1 MRHRTVGHCA
11 IGHRSLHH
19 WSLVIVPLVIASLVI
34 VKGVRRMAIL
44 VGRETRVL
52 VQGITGR
59 EGEFHTRLMLDY
71 GTRIVAGVTPGRG
84 GQQVHGVPV
93 FDSVR
98 QAVETVGGVD
108 VSIVFVPAP
117 FAADA
122 VLEALD
128 AGVKGIVIITE
139 GIPVHDMLKV
149 ARAFELAGDG
159 RWFIGPNCPGI
170 ITPGECKVGIMPSHV
185 FVPGR
190 IGVISRS
197 GTLTYEVVAEL
208 TRAGLGQS
216 TCVGI
221 GGDPIIGLDFVDI
234 LRLFNDDPQTDAV
247 VLIGEIG
254 GTDEEEAAAF
264 IEREM
269 RKPVVAFVAGKTA
282 PEGKR
287 MGHAGAIIMGRMGTA
302 QSKIEAFQKAGV
314 PVADLPA
321 QIPDLLRQ
329 ALG

>member
-1 MRHRTVGHCA
+1 V
-11 IGHRSLHH
+11 
-19 WSLVIVPLVIASLVI
+19 
-34 VKGVRRMAIL
+34 AIL
-44 VGRETRVL
+44 VDKDTKVL

-59 EGEFHTRLMLDY
+59 EGEFHTKLMLEY
-71 GTRIVAGVTPGRG
+71 GTKIVAGVTPGKG
-84 GQQVHGVPV
+84 GQNVHGVPV

-98 QAVETVGGVD
+98 EAVDAVGPID

-122 VLEALD
+122 ILEALD
-128 AGVKGIVIITE
+128 AGIKGVVIITE
-139 GIPVHDMLKV
+139 GIPVQDMLKV
-149 ARAFELAGDG
+149 ARAFEIAGDD
-159 RWFIGPNCPGI
+159 RWFIGPNCPGV
-170 ITPGECKVGIMPSHV
+170 ITPGECKVGIMPAQV
-185 FVPGR
+185 FSPGR
-190 IGVISRS
+190 IGVVSRS

-208 TRAGLGQS
+208 TRAGFGQS

-221 GGDPIIGLDFVDI
+221 GGDPIIGLNFVEI
-234 LRLFNDDPQTDAV
+234 LRRFNDDPQTDAV

-264 IEREM
+264 IASEM

-321 QIPDLLRQ
+321 QIPELLKQ
-329 ALG
+329 VLS

>member
-1 MRHRTVGHCA
+1 V
-11 IGHRSLHH
+11 SE
-19 WSLVIVPLVIASLVI
+19 V
-34 VKGVRRMAIL
+34 AIL
-44 VGRETRVL
+44 VNKDTKVL

-59 EGEFHTRLMLDY
+59 EGEFHTKLMLEY
-71 GTRIVAGVTPGRG
+71 GTKIVAGVTPGKG
-84 GQQVHGVPV
+84 GQNVHGVPV

-98 QAVETVGGVD
+98 EAVDAVGPID

-122 VLEALD
+122 ILEALD
-128 AGVKGIVIITE
+128 AGIKGIVIITE
-139 GIPVHDMLKV
+139 GIPIQDMLKV
-149 ARAFELAGDG
+149 ARAFEIAGDD
-159 RWFIGPNCPGI
+159 RWFIGPNCPGV
-170 ITPGECKVGIMPSHV
+170 ITPGECKVGIMPAQV
-185 FVPGR
+185 FAPGR
-190 IGVISRS
+190 IGVVSRS

-208 TRAGLGQS
+208 TRAGFGQS

-221 GGDPIIGLDFVDI
+221 GGDPIIGLNFVEI
-234 LRLFNDDPQTDAV
+234 LRRFNDDPQTDAV

-264 IEREM
+264 IASEM

-321 QIPDLLRQ
+321 QIPELLKQ
-329 ALG
+329 VLS

>member
-1 MRHRTVGHCA
+1 
-11 IGHRSLHH
+11 
-19 WSLVIVPLVIASLVI
+19 
-34 VKGVRRMAIL
+34 MAIL
-44 VGRETRVL
+44 VNKDTKVL

-59 EGEFHTRLMLDY
+59 EGEFHTKLMLEY
-71 GTRIVAGVTPGRG
+71 GTKIVAGVTPGKG
-84 GQQVHGVPV
+84 GLSVHEVPV
-93 FDSVR
+93 FDSV
-98 QAVETVGGVD
+98 QEAVDSVGPID

-122 VLEALD
+122 VLESLD
-128 AGVKGIVIITE
+128 AGVKGVVIITE
-139 GIPVHDMLKV
+139 GIPTQEMLKV
-149 ARAFELAGDG
+149 TRAFELAGDD
-159 RWFIGPNCPGI
+159 RWFIGPNCPGV
-170 ITPGECKVGIMPSHV
+170 ITPGECKVGIMPSQV
-185 FVPGR
+185 FTPGR
-190 IGVISRS
+190 IGVVSRS

-208 TRAGLGQS
+208 TKAGFGQS

-221 GGDPIIGLDFVDI
+221 GGDPIIGQNFVDI
-234 LRLFNDDPQTDAV
+234 LRRFNEDQDTDAV

-264 IEREM
+264 IRSEM

-321 QIPDLLRQ
+321 QIPDLLKQVLER
-329 ALG
+329 

>member
-1 MRHRTVGHCA
+1 
-11 IGHRSLHH
+11 
-19 WSLVIVPLVIASLVI
+19 
-34 VKGVRRMAIL
+34 MAIL
-44 VGRETRVL
+44 VNKDTKVL

-59 EGEFHTRLMLDY
+59 EGEFHTKLMLEY
-71 GTRIVAGVTPGRG
+71 GTKIVAGVTPGKG
-84 GQQVHGVPV
+84 GQTVHGVPV
-93 FDSVR
+93 FDSVKE
-98 QAVETVGGVD
+98 AVDSVGPID

-128 AGVKGIVIITE
+128 AGIKGVVIITE
-139 GIPVHDMLKV
+139 GIPTQEMLKV
-149 ARAFELAGDG
+149 TRAFELAGDD
-159 RWFIGPNCPGI
+159 RWFIGPNCPGV
-170 ITPGECKVGIMPSHV
+170 ITPGECKVGIMPSQV
-185 FVPGR
+185 FTPGR
-190 IGVISRS
+190 IGVVSRS

-208 TRAGLGQS
+208 TKAGFGQS

-221 GGDPIIGLDFVDI
+221 GGDPIIGQNFVDI
-234 LRLFNDDPQTDAV
+234 LKRFNEDPDTDAV

-264 IEREM
+264 IQSEM

-321 QIPDLLRQ
+321 QIPELLKQVLSR
-329 ALG
+329 

>member
-1 MRHRTVGHCA
+1 V
-11 IGHRSLHH
+11 SE
-19 WSLVIVPLVIASLVI
+19 V
-34 VKGVRRMAIL
+34 AIL
-44 VGRETRVL
+44 VNKDTKVL

-59 EGEFHTRLMLDY
+59 EGEFHTKLMLEY
-71 GTRIVAGVTPGRG
+71 GTKIVAGVTPGKG
-84 GQQVHGVPV
+84 GQNVHGVPV

-98 QAVETVGGVD
+98 EAVDAVGPID

-122 VLEALD
+122 ILEALD
-128 AGVKGIVIITE
+128 AGIKGVVIITE
-139 GIPVHDMLKV
+139 GIPVQDMLKV
-149 ARAFELAGDG
+149 ARAFEIAGDD
-159 RWFIGPNCPGI
+159 RLFIGPNCPGV
-170 ITPGECKVGIMPSHV
+170 ITPGECKVGIMPAQV
-185 FVPGR
+185 FSPGR
-190 IGVISRS
+190 IGVVSRS

-208 TRAGLGQS
+208 TRAGFGQS

-221 GGDPIIGLDFVDI
+221 GGDPIIGLNFVEI
-234 LRLFNDDPQTDAV
+234 LRRFNDDPQTDAV

-264 IEREM
+264 IASEM

-302 QSKIEAFQKAGV
+302 QSKIEAFKKAGV

-321 QIPDLLRQ
+321 QIPELLKQ
-329 ALG
+329 VLS

>member
-1 MRHRTVGHCA
+1 V
-11 IGHRSLHH
+11 SE
-19 WSLVIVPLVIASLVI
+19 V
-34 VKGVRRMAIL
+34 AIL
-44 VGRETRVL
+44 VNKDTKVL

-59 EGEFHTRLMLDY
+59 EGEFHTKLMLEY
-71 GTRIVAGVTPGRG
+71 GTKIVAGVTPGKG
-84 GQQVHGVPV
+84 GQNVHGVPV

-98 QAVETVGGVD
+98 EAVDAVGPID

-122 VLEALD
+122 ILEALD
-128 AGVKGIVIITE
+128 AGIKGVVIITE
-139 GIPVHDMLKV
+139 GIPVQDMLKV
-149 ARAFELAGDG
+149 ARAFEIAGDDH
-159 RWFIGPNCPGI
+159 WFIGPNCPGV
-170 ITPGECKVGIMPSHV
+170 ITPGECKVGIMPAQV
-185 FVPGR
+185 FTPGR
-190 IGVISRS
+190 IGVVSRS

-208 TRAGLGQS
+208 TRAGFGQS

-221 GGDPIIGLDFVDI
+221 GGDPIIGLNFVEI
-234 LRLFNDDPQTDAV
+234 LRRFNDDPQTDAV

-264 IEREM
+264 IASEM

-321 QIPDLLRQ
+321 QIPELLKQ
-329 ALG
+329 VLS

>member
-1 MRHRTVGHCA
+1 
-11 IGHRSLHH
+11 
-19 WSLVIVPLVIASLVI
+19 
-34 VKGVRRMAIL
+34 MAIL
-44 VGRETRVL
+44 VNKDTKVL

-59 EGEFHTRLMLDY
+59 EGEFHTKLMLEY
-71 GTRIVAGVTPGRG
+71 GTKIVAGVTPGKG
-84 GQQVHGVPV
+84 GQTVHGVPV
-93 FDSVR
+93 FDSVKE
-98 QAVETVGGVD
+98 AVDSVGPID
-108 VSIVFVPAP
+108 VSIVFAPAP

-128 AGVKGIVIITE
+128 AGIKGVVIITE
-139 GIPVHDMLKV
+139 GIPTQEMLKV
-149 ARAFELAGDG
+149 TRAFELAGDD
-159 RWFIGPNCPGI
+159 RWFIGPNCPGV
-170 ITPGECKVGIMPSHV
+170 ITPGECKVGIMPSQV
-185 FVPGR
+185 FTPGR
-190 IGVISRS
+190 IGVVSRS

-208 TRAGLGQS
+208 TKAGFGQS

-221 GGDPIIGLDFVDI
+221 GGDPIIGQNFVDI
-234 LRLFNDDPQTDAV
+234 LKRFNEDPDTDAV

-264 IEREM
+264 IQSEM

-321 QIPDLLRQ
+321 QIPELLKQVLSR
-329 ALG
+329 

>member
-1 MRHRTVGHCA
+1 
-11 IGHRSLHH
+11 
-19 WSLVIVPLVIASLVI
+19 
-34 VKGVRRMAIL
+34 MAIL
-44 VGRETRVL
+44 VNKDTKVV

-59 EGEFHTRLMLDY
+59 EGEFHTKLMLEY
-71 GTRIVAGVTPGRG
+71 GTKIVAGVTPGKG
-84 GQQVHGVPV
+84 GQSVHGVPV
-93 FDSVR
+93 FDSV
-98 QAVETVGGVD
+98 QEAVDTVGPID

-122 VLEALD
+122 VLEALN
-128 AGVKGIVIITE
+128 AGIKGVVIITE
-139 GIPVHDMLKV
+139 GIPTQEMLKV
-149 ARAFELAGDG
+149 ARSFEIAGDD
-159 RWFIGPNCPGI
+159 RWFIGPNCPGV
-170 ITPGECKVGIMPSHV
+170 ITPGECKVGIMPAQV
-185 FVPGR
+185 FTPGR
-190 IGVISRS
+190 IGVVSRS

-208 TRAGLGQS
+208 TRAGFGQS
-216 TCVGI
+216 TCIGI
-221 GGDPIIGLDFVDI
+221 GGDPIIGQNFVDI
-234 LRLFNDDPQTDAV
+234 LRRFNDDPQTDAV

-264 IEREM
+264 IQSEM

-321 QIPDLLRQ
+321 QIPELLKQ
-329 ALG
+329 VLS

>member
-1 MRHRTVGHCA
+1 
-11 IGHRSLHH
+11 
-19 WSLVIVPLVIASLVI
+19 
-34 VKGVRRMAIL
+34 MAIL
-44 VGRETRVL
+44 VNKDTRVL

-59 EGEFHTRLMLDY
+59 EGEFHTKLMLEY
-71 GTRIVAGVTPGRG
+71 GTKIVAGVTPGKG
-84 GQQVHGVPV
+84 GQTVHGVPV

-98 QAVETVGGVD
+98 EAVDAVGPIN

-122 VLEALD
+122 ILEALD
-128 AGVKGIVIITE
+128 AGIKGVVIITE
-139 GIPVHDMLKV
+139 GIPVQDMLKV
-149 ARAFELAGDG
+149 ARAFEIAGND
-159 RWFIGPNCPGI
+159 RWFIGPNCPGV
-170 ITPGECKVGIMPSHV
+170 ITPGECKVGIMPAQV
-185 FVPGR
+185 FTPGR
-190 IGVISRS
+190 IGVVSRS

-208 TRAGLGQS
+208 TKAGFGQS

-221 GGDPIIGLDFVDI
+221 GGDPIIGLNFVEV
-234 LRLFNDDPQTDAV
+234 LRRFNDDPQTDAV

-264 IEREM
+264 IASEM

-321 QIPDLLRQ
+321 QIPELLKQ
-329 ALG
+329 VLS

>member
-1 MRHRTVGHCA
+1 MVNKDT
-11 IGHRSLHH
+11 
-19 WSLVIVPLVIASLVI
+19 
-34 VKGVRRMAIL
+34 K
-44 VGRETRVL
+44 VL

-59 EGEFHTRLMLDY
+59 EGEFHTKLMLEY
-71 GTRIVAGVTPGRG
+71 GTKIVAGVTPGKG
-84 GQQVHGVPV
+84 GQNVHGVPV

-98 QAVETVGGVD
+98 EAVDAVGPID

-122 VLEALD
+122 ILEALD
-128 AGVKGIVIITE
+128 AGIKGVVIITE
-139 GIPVHDMLKV
+139 GIPVQDMLKV
-149 ARAFELAGDG
+149 ARAFEIAGDD
-159 RWFIGPNCPGI
+159 RWFIGPNCPGV
-170 ITPGECKVGIMPSHV
+170 ITPGECKVGIMPAQV
-185 FVPGR
+185 FSPGR
-190 IGVISRS
+190 IGVVSRS

-208 TRAGLGQS
+208 TRAGFGQS

-221 GGDPIIGLDFVDI
+221 GGDPIIGLNFVEI
-234 LRLFNDDPQTDAV
+234 LRRFNDDPQTDAV

-264 IEREM
+264 IASEM

-321 QIPDLLRQ
+321 QIPELLKQ
-329 ALG
+329 VLS

>member
-1 MRHRTVGHCA
+1 V
-11 IGHRSLHH
+11 
-19 WSLVIVPLVIASLVI
+19 
-34 VKGVRRMAIL
+34 AIL
-44 VGRETRVL
+44 VNKDTKVL

-59 EGEFHTRLMLDY
+59 EGEFHTKLMLDY
-71 GTRIVAGVTPGRG
+71 GTKIVAGVTPGKG
-84 GQQVHGVPV
+84 GQTVHGVPV

-98 QAVETVGGVD
+98 EAVDSVGPID

-128 AGVKGIVIITE
+128 AGIKGAVIITE
-139 GIPVHDMLKV
+139 GIPTQEMLKV
-149 ARAFELAGDG
+149 ARAFELAGDD
-159 RWFIGPNCPGI
+159 RWFIGPNCPGV

-185 FVPGR
+185 FMPGR
-190 IGVISRS
+190 IGVVSRS

-208 TRAGLGQS
+208 TRAGFGQS

-221 GGDPIIGLDFVDI
+221 GGDPIIGQNFVDI
-234 LRLFNDDPQTDAV
+234 LRRFNEDPQTDAV

-264 IEREM
+264 IQSEM

-321 QIPDLLRQ
+321 QIPELLKQ
-329 ALG
+329 VLG

>member
-1 MRHRTVGHCA
+1 
-11 IGHRSLHH
+11 
-19 WSLVIVPLVIASLVI
+19 
-34 VKGVRRMAIL
+34 MAIL
-44 VGRETRVL
+44 VNKDTKVL

-59 EGEFHTRLMLDY
+59 EGEFHTKLMLEY
-71 GTRIVAGVTPGRG
+71 GTKIVAGVTPGKG
-84 GQQVHGVPV
+84 GQTVHGVPV
-93 FDSVR
+93 FDSVKE
-98 QAVETVGGVD
+98 AVDSVGPID

-128 AGVKGIVIITE
+128 AGIKGVVIITE
-139 GIPVHDMLKV
+139 GIPTQEMLKV
-149 ARAFELAGDG
+149 TRAFELAGDD
-159 RWFIGPNCPGI
+159 RWFIGPNCPGV
-170 ITPGECKVGIMPSHV
+170 ITPGECKVGIMPSQV
-185 FVPGR
+185 FTPGR
-190 IGVISRS
+190 IGVVSRS

-208 TRAGLGQS
+208 TKAGFGQS

-221 GGDPIIGLDFVDI
+221 GGDPIIGQNFVDI
-234 LRLFNDDPQTDAV
+234 LKRFNEDPDTDAV

-264 IEREM
+264 IQGEM

-321 QIPDLLRQ
+321 QIPELLKQVLSR
-329 ALG
+329 

>member
-1 MRHRTVGHCA
+1 V
-11 IGHRSLHH
+11 SE
-19 WSLVIVPLVIASLVI
+19 V
-34 VKGVRRMAIL
+34 AIL
-44 VGRETRVL
+44 VNKDTKVL

-59 EGEFHTRLMLDY
+59 EGEFHTKLMLEY
-71 GTRIVAGVTPGRG
+71 GTKIVAGVTPGKG
-84 GQQVHGVPV
+84 GQNVHGVPV

-98 QAVETVGGVD
+98 EAVDAVGPID

-122 VLEALD
+122 ILEALD
-128 AGVKGIVIITE
+128 AGIKGVVIITE
-139 GIPVHDMLKV
+139 GIPVQDMLKV
-149 ARAFELAGDG
+149 ARAFEIAGDD
-159 RWFIGPNCPGI
+159 RWFIGPNCPGV
-170 ITPGECKVGIMPSHV
+170 ITPGECKVGIMPAQV
-185 FVPGR
+185 FTPGR
-190 IGVISRS
+190 IGVVSRS

-208 TRAGLGQS
+208 TRAGFGQS

-221 GGDPIIGLDFVDI
+221 GGDPIIGLNFVEI
-234 LRLFNDDPQTDAV
+234 LRRFNDDPQTDAV

-264 IEREM
+264 IASEM

-321 QIPDLLRQ
+321 QIPELLKQ
-329 ALG
+329 VLS

>member
-1 MRHRTVGHCA
+1 V
-11 IGHRSLHH
+11 
-19 WSLVIVPLVIASLVI
+19 
-34 VKGVRRMAIL
+34 AIL
-44 VGRETRVL
+44 VNKDTKVL

-59 EGEFHTRLMLDY
+59 EGEFHTKLMLEY
-71 GTRIVAGVTPGRG
+71 GMKIVAGVTPGKG
-84 GQQVHGVPV
+84 GQNVHGVPV

-98 QAVETVGGVD
+98 EAVDAVGPID

-122 VLEALD
+122 ILEALD
-128 AGVKGIVIITE
+128 AGIKGVVIITE
-139 GIPVHDMLKV
+139 GIPVQDMLKV
-149 ARAFELAGDG
+149 ARAFEIAGDD
-159 RWFIGPNCPGI
+159 RWFIGPNCPGV
-170 ITPGECKVGIMPSHV
+170 ITPGECKVGIMPAQV
-185 FVPGR
+185 FSPGR
-190 IGVISRS
+190 IGVVSRS

-208 TRAGLGQS
+208 TRAGFGQS

-221 GGDPIIGLDFVDI
+221 GGDPIIGLNFVEI
-234 LRLFNDDPQTDAV
+234 LRRFNDDPQTDAV

-264 IEREM
+264 IASEM

-321 QIPDLLRQ
+321 QIPELLKQ
-329 ALG
+329 VLS

>member
-1 MRHRTVGHCA
+1 
-11 IGHRSLHH
+11 
-19 WSLVIVPLVIASLVI
+19 
-34 VKGVRRMAIL
+34 MAIL
-44 VGRETRVL
+44 VNKDTKVL

-59 EGEFHTRLMLDY
+59 EGEFHTKLMLEY
-71 GTRIVAGVTPGRG
+71 GTKIVAGVTPGKG
-84 GQQVHGVPV
+84 GQTVHGVPV

-98 QAVETVGGVD
+98 EAVDSVGPID

-128 AGVKGIVIITE
+128 AGVKGVVIITE
-139 GIPVHDMLKV
+139 GIPVQDMLKV
-149 ARAFELAGDG
+149 ARAFELAGDD
-159 RWFIGPNCPGI
+159 RWFIGPNCPGV
-170 ITPGECKVGIMPSHV
+170 ITPGECKVGIMPSQV
-185 FVPGR
+185 FTPGR
-190 IGVISRS
+190 VGVVSRS

-208 TRAGLGQS
+208 TRAGFGQS

-221 GGDPIIGLDFVDI
+221 GGDPIIGQNFVDI
-234 LRLFNDDPQTDAV
+234 LRRFNQDPDTDAV

-254 GTDEEEAAAF
+254 GTDEEEAAEF
-264 IEREM
+264 IRSEM
-269 RKPVVAFVAGKTA
+269 KKPVVAFVAGKTA

-321 QIPDLLRQ
+321 QIPELLKQ
-329 ALG
+329 VLA

>member
-1 MRHRTVGHCA
+1 V
-11 IGHRSLHH
+11 
-19 WSLVIVPLVIASLVI
+19 
-34 VKGVRRMAIL
+34 AIL
-44 VGRETRVL
+44 VNKDTRVL

-59 EGEFHTRLMLDY
+59 EGEFHTKLMLEY
-71 GTRIVAGVTPGRG
+71 GTKIVAGVTPGKG
-84 GQQVHGVPV
+84 GQTVHGVPV

-98 QAVETVGGVD
+98 EAVDAVGPIN

-122 VLEALD
+122 ILEALD
-128 AGVKGIVIITE
+128 AGIKGVVIITE
-139 GIPVHDMLKV
+139 GIPVQDMLKV
-149 ARAFELAGDG
+149 ARAFEIAGND
-159 RWFIGPNCPGI
+159 RWFIGPNCPGV
-170 ITPGECKVGIMPSHV
+170 ITPGECKVGIMPAQV
-185 FVPGR
+185 FTPGR
-190 IGVISRS
+190 IGVVSRS

-208 TRAGLGQS
+208 TKAGFGQS

-221 GGDPIIGLDFVDI
+221 GGDPIIGLNFVEV
-234 LRLFNDDPQTDAV
+234 LRRFNDDPQTDAV

-264 IEREM
+264 IASEM

-321 QIPDLLRQ
+321 QIPELLKQ
-329 ALG
+329 VLS

>member
-1 MRHRTVGHCA
+1 V
-11 IGHRSLHH
+11 SE
-19 WSLVIVPLVIASLVI
+19 V
-34 VKGVRRMAIL
+34 AIL
-44 VGRETRVL
+44 VDKDTKVL

-59 EGEFHTRLMLDY
+59 EGEFHTKLMLEY
-71 GTRIVAGVTPGRG
+71 GTKIVAGVTPGKG
-84 GQQVHGVPV
+84 GQNVHGVPV

-98 QAVETVGGVD
+98 EAVDAVGPID

-122 VLEALD
+122 ILEALD
-128 AGVKGIVIITE
+128 AGIKGVVIITE
-139 GIPVHDMLKV
+139 GIPVQDMLKV
-149 ARAFELAGDG
+149 ARAFEIAGDD
-159 RWFIGPNCPGI
+159 RWFIGPNCPGV
-170 ITPGECKVGIMPSHV
+170 ITPGECKVGIMPAQV
-185 FVPGR
+185 FSPGR
-190 IGVISRS
+190 IGVVSRS

-208 TRAGLGQS
+208 TRAGFGQS

-221 GGDPIIGLDFVDI
+221 GGDPIIGLNFVEI
-234 LRLFNDDPQTDAV
+234 LRRFNDDPQTDAV

-264 IEREM
+264 IASEM

-321 QIPDLLRQ
+321 QIPELLKQ
-329 ALG
+329 VLS